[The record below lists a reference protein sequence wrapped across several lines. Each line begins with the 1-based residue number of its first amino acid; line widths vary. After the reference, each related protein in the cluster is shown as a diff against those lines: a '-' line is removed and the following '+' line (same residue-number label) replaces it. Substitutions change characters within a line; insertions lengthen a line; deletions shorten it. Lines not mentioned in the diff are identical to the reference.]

1 MRNLVKE
8 YIESGKSF
16 DDLKNEYGINVNE
29 FDNLICLNYDQIESP
44 KSPNIVRQCQGIVLD
59 KNTLEIVHYPFFRF
73 FNLDEMP
80 EERQKFN
87 WNNAFGLQKID
98 GSLFGI
104 FCYNGVW
111 YITTRSQVGGMNK
124 INIADLTFG
133 KIFDM
138 AINDSR
144 DEFFAKLSPELDYTF
159 ELVSPYNKIVTFYPE
174 PALYIIGVRDKTNE
188 FKEINV
194 SEIYDDLPE
203 YIKHPEF
210 FSIKDPNGDF
220 IGFEQMK
227 MMANGL
233 ENPTDEGFVVVDYS
247 SYNDEFGYY
256 PRIKV
261 KNGSYVALHHLRG
274 TMDNGDLNYG
284 SILEIVWKNEQDEVL
299 ANFPE
304 FQPFFDEV
312 MIKFA
317 NFDEAFSNDYTKLC
331 DAGFFKMSMEDRA
344 IPENK
349 KNFAMAV
356 KDSKFKNFFFN
367 MWNKGRTF
375 KEDVENSCA
384 LHPKYFKKLW
394 EEYVSKF

>member
-16 DDLKNEYGINVNE
+16 DDLKNEYAISVNE
-29 FDNLICLNYDQIESP
+29 FDNLICLTYDQIESP
-44 KSPNIVRQCQGIVLD
+44 KSPNIVRQCRGIVLD

-80 EERQKFN
+80 EERLKFN

-98 GSLFGI
+98 GCLFGA
-104 FCYNGVW
+104 FNYNNVW
-111 YITTRSQVGGMNK
+111 YITTRSQIGGMNFAS
-124 INIADLTFG
+124 NGMLTFSN
-133 KIFDM
+133 IFDM
-138 AINDSR
+138 AIKDAR
-144 DEFFAKLSPELDYTF
+144 EDFFAKLNPELDYTF
-159 ELVSPYNKIVTFYPE
+159 ELVSPYNKIVTPYPE
-174 PALYIIGVRDKTNE
+174 PALYIIGVRDKAND
-188 FKEINV
+188 FKEMNI
-194 SEIYDDLPE
+194 SEIYNSLPE
-203 YIKHPEF
+203 YIRHPEL
-210 FSIKDPNGDF
+210 FSIKDPHGDF

-227 MMANGL
+227 ALANGL

-261 KNGSYVALHHLRG
+261 KNNSYVALHHLRG
-274 TMDNGDLNYG
+274 ANETSGLSYG
-284 SILEIVWKNEQDEVL
+284 SILEIVWNNEQDEVISNL
-299 ANFPE
+299 PAL
-304 FQPFFDEV
+304 QPFFDEV

-331 DAGFFKMSMEDRA
+331 DAGFFKMSMEERV
-344 IPENK
+344 IPKNK

-367 MWNKGRTF
+367 MWLKDRTF
-375 KEDVENSCA
+375 KEDVENNCSI
-384 LHPKYFKKLW
+384 HFKYFKKMW
-394 EEYVSKF
+394 EDYVSKF

>member
-1 MRNLVKE
+1 
-8 YIESGKSF
+8 
-16 DDLKNEYGINVNE
+16 
-29 FDNLICLNYDQIESP
+29 
-44 KSPNIVRQCQGIVLD
+44 
-59 KNTLEIVHYPFFRF
+59 
-73 FNLDEMP
+73 
-80 EERQKFN
+80 
-87 WNNAFGLQKID
+87 
-98 GSLFGI
+98 
-104 FCYNGVW
+104 
-111 YITTRSQVGGMNK
+111 MNK

-138 AINDSR
+138 AIKESR
-144 DEFFAKLSPELDYTF
+144 DEFFAKLDPELDYTF
-159 ELVSPYNKIVTFYPE
+159 ELVSPFNKIVTPYPE

-188 FKEINV
+188 FKEVNV

-220 IGFEQMK
+220 IGFEEMK

-317 NFDEAFSNDYTKLC
+317 NFDEGFSNDYTKLC
-331 DAGFFKMSMEDRA
+331 DAGFFKMSMEERA

-394 EEYVSKF
+394 EEYISKF

>member
-44 KSPNIVRQCQGIVLD
+44 KSPNIVRQCRGIVLD

-98 GSLFGI
+98 GSLFGV
-104 FCYNGVW
+104 FCHNGVW

-159 ELVSPYNKIVTFYPE
+159 ELVSPYNKIVTPYPE

-331 DAGFFKMSMEDRA
+331 DAGFFKMSMEDRV

-349 KNFAMAV
+349 KNFAMLV
-356 KDSKFKNFFFN
+356 KDSKFKGFLFN

-375 KEDVENSCA
+375 KEDIENNCA
-384 LHPKYFKKLW
+384 LHPKYFKKMW
-394 EEYVSKF
+394 EEYISKF